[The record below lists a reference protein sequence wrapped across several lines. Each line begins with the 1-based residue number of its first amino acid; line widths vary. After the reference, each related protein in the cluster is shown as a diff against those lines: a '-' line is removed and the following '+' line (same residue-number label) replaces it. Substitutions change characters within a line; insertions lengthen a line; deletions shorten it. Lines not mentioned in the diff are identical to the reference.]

1 VNGVIFSGSTA
12 CPTIDGGN
20 LAVAVVDVRDA
31 DDTSDEPYRPSHRTP
46 EQRTGRS
53 YRTVD
58 GQDVLQTR
66 RTVPAMRDSDEFD
79 SFYADTSRR
88 VLGQVYAMTGN
99 LSEAED
105 AVAEAYAR
113 AWQRW
118 SQVSQAH
125 APEAWVRTVASR
137 IAVSNWRK
145 AVNRLRA
152 HRRSALDSRDP
163 GGLGP
168 DHVALVSALR
178 KISADQRRVV
188 VLHYL
193 ADLTVEEISR
203 EVGAPTGTVKAWL
216 ARGRQAMSRYLSEP
230 QEEASRGA

>member
-1 VNGVIFSGSTA
+1 VSGVISAGPAAGST
-12 CPTIDGGN
+12 IEDGD
-20 LAVAVVDVRDA
+20 LAVAVVDVHEA
-31 DDTSDEPYRPSHRTP
+31 GNTGYKPYQPSHSIP
-46 EQRTGRS
+46 KQRTERS

-58 GQDVLQTR
+58 GQDAPQTR
-66 RTVPAMRDSDEFD
+66 RAVPAMRDSDEFD

-118 SQVSQAH
+118 SQVRQAH

-137 IAVSNWRK
+137 IAVSSWRK

-152 HRRSALDSRDP
+152 HRRSALGSREP

-178 KISADQRRVV
+178 RISANQRRVI
-188 VLHYL
+188 VLHYM
-193 ADLTVEEISR
+193 ADLTVPEISR
-203 EVGAPTGTVKAWL
+203 EFGVPEGTIKAWL
-216 ARGRQAMSRYLSEP
+216 ARGRQAMSRHLSEA